1 MKVFSSET
9 LAIIKDTDK
18 EDREKALK
26 ASWEENEPGRAEKA
40 KRSRQK
46 FVLQEKLRKGEQ
58 LTEEEMAIVKEVRER
73 IRKKDEIPV
82 DPKAAG
88 GKGAPAGKGAPP
100 AKGAPAKGAEAQP
113 KVLSKEE
120 EEKNKRVLPE
130 PFQHVNNEIREFLF
144 HFKSDRLIQI
154 TCDNKLLQARK
165 RGEEEKVLLIEQR
178 TKDRENAQKL
188 AEAEAQGRD

>member
-1 MKVFSSET
+1 M
-9 LAIIKDTDK
+9 
-18 EDREKALK
+18 
-26 ASWEENEPGRAEKA
+26 
-40 KRSRQK
+40 
-46 FVLQEKLRKGEQ
+46 
-58 LTEEEMAIVKEVRER
+58 KEVRER
-73 IRKKDEIPV
+73 IRKKDEVAV

-113 KVLSKEE
+113 KAVSKEE
-120 EEKNKRVLPE
+120 EEKNKRILPE

-165 RGEEEKVLLIEQR
+165 RGEEEKVLLIE
-178 TKDRENAQKL
+178 
-188 AEAEAQGRD
+188 

>member
-26 ASWEENEPGRAEKA
+26 ASWEANEPGRAEKA

-46 FVLQEKLRKGEQ
+46 FLLQEKLRKGEQ

-73 IRKKDEIPV
+73 IRKKDEVPV

-113 KVLSKEE
+113 K
-120 EEKNKRVLPE
+120 
-130 PFQHVNNEIREFLF
+130 
-144 HFKSDRLIQI
+144 
-154 TCDNKLLQARK
+154 A
-165 RGEEEKVLLIEQR
+165 
-178 TKDRENAQKL
+178 
-188 AEAEAQGRD
+188 